1 MYLIVGLMT
10 FSIGVIASSFLISS
24 QVKENCTKNITMT
37 IMNGKNSE
45 SSDVIIKNS
54 NSNFSETIM
63 GVKDNELSKVM
74 MIKTSDGKSLP
85 PCQIIDESNRPQLV
99 LPIYIQALSR
109 K

>member
-1 MYLIVGLMT
+1 MRNFRLYLIVGLMT
-10 FSIGVIASSFLISS
+10 FSIGIIASRFLISS
-24 QVKENCTKNITMT
+24 QVKENCGNYTMT

-54 NSNFSETIM
+54 NSNFSVTIM

-85 PCQIIDESNRPQLV
+85 PCERIVESSLWF
-99 LPIYIQALSR
+99 
-109 K
+109 